1 MMVPMV
7 ARCFRLCRW
16 YWLRDASVSN
26 STNFNNVN
34 NNGNVGN
41 NNNATNN
48 NGVLP
53 RILSLKVT
61 MYKGEN
67 IQRIKKERATFRLK
81 RR

>member
-1 MMVPMV
+1 MMVSMV
-7 ARCFRLCRW
+7 ARYFRLCRW

-26 STNFNNVN
+26 STNFYNVN
-34 NNGNVGN
+34 NNGNAGN
-41 NNNATNN
+41 NN

-67 IQRIKKERATFRLK
+67 IQRIKKERATLRLK
-81 RR
+81 WR

>member
-16 YWLRDASVSN
+16 YWLRDASVSA

-41 NNNATNN
+41 NNSTNN

-67 IQRIKKERATFRLK
+67 IQRIKKERATLRLK
-81 RR
+81 WR

>member
-16 YWLRDASVSN
+16 YWLRDASVSA
-26 STNFNNVN
+26 STTFYNVN
-34 NNGNVGN
+34 YYGYVGYHY
-41 NNNATNN
+41 NATNN

-53 RILSLKVT
+53 RIQCLKVT

-67 IQRIKKERATFRLK
+67 IQRILKERATFRLK

>member
-1 MMVPMV
+1 MMVLMV

-16 YWLRDASVSN
+16 YLLRDASVSA

-34 NNGNVGN
+34 NNGNVG

-67 IQRIKKERATFRLK
+67 IQRIKKERATIRLH

>member
-34 NNGNVGN
+34 NTGWAGN

-53 RILSLKVT
+53 RILSLVVT
-61 MYKGEN
+61 VHKGEN
-67 IQRIKKERATFRLK
+67 TQRVKKECATSRL
-81 RR
+81 

>member
-7 ARCFRLCRW
+7 ARCFRLYRG
-16 YWLRDASVSN
+16 YWLRDATVSA

-34 NNGNVGN
+34 NTGYAGN

-53 RILSLKVT
+53 RIQCLKVT

-67 IQRIKKERATFRLK
+67 IQRILKERATIRL
-81 RR
+81 

>member
-1 MMVPMV
+1 MMASMV

-16 YWLRDASVSN
+16 YWLRDASVST
-26 STNFNNVN
+26 STTFYNVYHY
-34 NNGNVGN
+34 GNVGN
-41 NNNATNN
+41 YYYATNN

-67 IQRIKKERATFRLK
+67 IQRIKKERATIRLH

>member
-16 YWLRDASVSN
+16 YWLRDASVSA
-26 STNFNNVN
+26 STYFTSVNFN
-34 NNGNVGN
+34 GLVGYGSY
-41 NNNATNN
+41 AAAN

-53 RILSLKVT
+53 RIQCLKVT

-67 IQRIKKERATFRLK
+67 IQRILKERATIRLQ

>member
-1 MMVPMV
+1 MMASMV

-26 STNFNNVN
+26 STNFYNVN
-34 NNGNVGN
+34 NNGNVG

-67 IQRIKKERATFRLK
+67 IQRIKKERATIRLH

>member
-1 MMVPMV
+1 MMASMV
-7 ARCFRLCRW
+7 ARYFRLCRW
-16 YWLRDASVSN
+16 YWLRDASVSA
-26 STNFNNVN
+26 STNFYNVN
-34 NNGNVGN
+34 NNGNAGN

-67 IQRIKKERATFRLK
+67 IQRIKKERATLRLK
-81 RR
+81 WR

>member
-1 MMVPMV
+1 MMVSMV

-16 YWLRDASVSN
+16 YWLRDASVSA
-26 STNFNNVN
+26 STTFNIVN

-53 RILSLKVT
+53 RIQCLKVT

-67 IQRIKKERATFRLK
+67 IQRILKERATIRL
-81 RR
+81 

>member
-16 YWLRDASVSN
+16 YWLRDASVSA

-34 NNGNVGN
+34 NNGNVG

-67 IQRIKKERATFRLK
+67 IQRIKKERATIRLY